1 MKVFLHIKIYV
12 QKSQYLKEKG
22 LCPDGSCLPKNVIC
36 PSKIGCPVDI
46 PFRPIKYFEGIYVPT
61 LNFVFIEREIDSI
74 GNVICSDETE
84 APSYEECKPLI
95 VCSYDEVNCDDVIK
109 QRLVL
114 MKK

>member
-1 MKVFLHIKIYV
+1 ML
-12 QKSQYLKEKG
+12 
-22 LCPDGSCLPKNVIC
+22 
-36 PSKIGCPVDI
+36 
-46 PFRPIKYFEGIYVPT
+46 
-61 LNFVFIEREIDSI
+61 FIRILLLWLLLSI

-84 APSYEECKPLI
+84 APSYEECKSLI